1 MTTYPDPVL
10 VPVAGY
16 PPVTI
21 ETEGTG
27 GDPLIVLSIPRD
39 EDSAADG
46 HDDAVT
52 RLNAHEALHIAEA
65 LTNHARHL
73 IRSADR

>member
-1 MTTYPDPVL
+1 MIRPDPVM

-16 PPVTI
+16 EPITI
-21 ETEGTG
+21 ETEPTG
-27 GDPLIVLSIPRD
+27 GDPLIVLTVPQE

-46 HDDAVT
+46 HTDAVS

-73 IRSADR
+73 IRSADS